1 MNGTKMAKRAT
12 KKLETVELNPG
23 TSAGCTWLVN
33 RAGTQKPLS
42 VNADQLDVTESG
54 ALVFITGAGDAKP
67 CVVIPP
73 HEYLYCTKVR

>member
-12 KKLETVELNPG
+12 KKLETLELNPDM
-23 TSAGCTWLVN
+23 SAGSTWIVH
-33 RAGTQKPLS
+33 RAGALKPLS

-54 ALVFITGAGDAKP
+54 ALVFITGSADAKP

-73 HEYLYCTKVR
+73 HEYLYCTKSR

>member
-12 KKLETVELNPG
+12 KKLEALELNPD
-23 TSAGCTWLVN
+23 V
-33 RAGTQKPLS
+33 RAGSIWIVHRAGALKPLS

-54 ALVFITGAGDAKP
+54 ALVFITGSGDAKP

>member
-12 KKLETVELNPG
+12 KQLETLELNPDE
-23 TSAGCTWLVN
+23 
-33 RAGTQKPLS
+33 RAGSTWIVHRTGSLKPLS

-73 HEYLYCTKVR
+73 HEYLYCTKAR